1 MNEIPM
7 SIQEFSLRKM
17 HEQINS
23 VPEVMNTEENWKGPL
38 GDVGQDMIVGLQAPK
53 PLNIAQPAFGNTL
66 KIPVKEPKKRYAP
79 EQATTYFNSEALW
92 KRNFKVIDRSRDTYT
107 KKCRNKWRM
116 PNSNFVS
123 DSPIRV
129 TAPGMRHS

>member
-7 SIQEFSLRKM
+7 SIQEFSLKKM
-17 HEQINS
+17 HEQFNN
-23 VPEVMNTEENWKGPL
+23 VPEVMNTEESWKGPL
-38 GDVGQDMIVGLQAPK
+38 GDVSQDMLMGIQALK
-53 PLNIAQPAFGNTL
+53 TLNVAQPALGNSL
-66 KIPVKEPKKRYAP
+66 KIPLKEPKKRYAP
-79 EQATTYFNSEALW
+79 EQAATYFNSEALW

-116 PNSNFVS
+116 PNSNFTS

-129 TAPGMRHS
+129 TAPGMRQS